1 MALTRTQD
9 HAVTLAVDFTACDG
23 HGLCAELLPELVGL
37 DEWGYPVLH
46 SPTVPPELLAHARR
60 AVAACPVMAL
70 RVTRGPSAPP
80 APPPDPLPGRTTAGR
95 RALSRRRPR

>member
-1 MALTRTQD
+1 MTRAQAEVQA
-9 HAVTLAVDFTACDG
+9 HVLAVDFAACDG

-46 SPTVPPELLAHARR
+46 GSTVPPELLSHARR

-70 RVTRGPSAPP
+70 RLNRLP
-80 APPPDPLPGRTTAGR
+80 APPPDRPLSPTTGTRGRT
-95 RALSRRRPR
+95 